1 MRFSS
6 SVGGLAVAAAL
17 LVGACGSSTTSP
29 SGSGASLRISPSAS
43 GSTAV
48 TPGSSATVTGGSSPS
63 SAPTAATINVPS
75 DQLAFPGKLLIC
87 SDMQYPP
94 QEFLDDQGNP
104 IGSDV
109 EIGQDIGR
117 RLGLQVQFVNSVFST
132 IVQALMDGRCDI
144 IISAQPSTA
153 TTKKRVDMITYFQ
166 AGQSFVVAKGN
177 PQNIKTQED
186 LCGKSVAAV
195 ATTTE
200 VDLLN
205 GTGDHEGEGLSQQC
219 TKAGKAKITV
229 KTLAKDS
236 DALLAIQGGQADAY
250 FVDSPL
256 GGYDVVQHPDAFE
269 LSGLT
274 LGVAKEGISV
284 DKTHPE
290 LKAAVQSALSKMVN
304 DGTYLQILTKYGI
317 ESGNVFA
324 K

>member
-1 MRFSS
+1 
-6 SVGGLAVAAAL
+6 
-17 LVGACGSSTTSP
+17 
-29 SGSGASLRISPSAS
+29 
-43 GSTAV
+43 
-48 TPGSSATVTGGSSPS
+48 
-63 SAPTAATINVPS
+63 
-75 DQLAFPGKLLIC
+75 
-87 SDMQYPP
+87 
-94 QEFLDDQGNP
+94 
-104 IGSDV
+104 GSDV

-186 LCGKSVAAV
+186 L
-195 ATTTE
+195 
-200 VDLLN
+200 
-205 GTGDHEGEGLSQQC
+205 
-219 TKAGKAKITV
+219 
-229 KTLAKDS
+229 
-236 DALLAIQGGQADAY
+236 
-250 FVDSPL
+250 
-256 GGYDVVQHPDAFE
+256 
-269 LSGLT
+269 SGLT

>member
-6 SVGGLAVAAAL
+6 SVGVLAVAAAL
-17 LVGACGSSTTSP
+17 LVGACGSSTASP

-177 PQNIKTQED
+177 PQKILERKEKVVLRPLLIMQGELDDNVLPSVQE
-186 LCGKSVAAV
+186 K
-195 ATTTE
+195 
-200 VDLLN
+200 
-205 GTGDHEGEGLSQQC
+205 
-219 TKAGKAKITV
+219 
-229 KTLAKDS
+229 
-236 DALLAIQGGQADAY
+236 
-250 FVDSPL
+250 
-256 GGYDVVQHPDAFE
+256 
-269 LSGLT
+269 
-274 LGVAKEGISV
+274 
-284 DKTHPE
+284 
-290 LKAAVQSALSKMVN
+290 
-304 DGTYLQILTKYGI
+304 
-317 ESGNVFA
+317 FA
-324 K
+324 KAYRAAGGDVQYELFKGSVHEWVAEPGPQTDRAHEMVKAFIARQLAA